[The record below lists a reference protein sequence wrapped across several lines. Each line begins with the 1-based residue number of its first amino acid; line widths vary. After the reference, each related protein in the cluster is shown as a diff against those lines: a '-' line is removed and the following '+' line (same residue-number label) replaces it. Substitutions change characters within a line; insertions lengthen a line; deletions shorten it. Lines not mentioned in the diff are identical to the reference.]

1 MVGSVGHTR
10 DDQRPICRN
19 RKYFP
24 GVKLF
29 TRGVSDL
36 KLQYDPEM
44 ADAKKGKHDHWMTKA
59 EVEST
64 PESTMD
70 TKLCLEDVPKMN
82 C

>member
-1 MVGSVGHTR
+1 MDHKNKLNGRFGSYKGHTR

-36 KLQYDPEM
+36 KLQYDLKWRM
-44 ADAKKGKHDHWMTKA
+44 QKKENMT
-59 EVEST
+59 T
-64 PESTMD
+64 G
-70 TKLCLEDVPKMN
+70 
-82 C
+82 